1 MTSFYRSWVTRRT
14 TDHQVNSLLSIGAA
28 AGDSIGEE
36 EAFGGG
42 I

>member
-1 MTSFYRSWVTRRT
+1 MTSFYGSWVTRRT
-14 TDHQVNSLLSIGAA
+14 TDHQVNSLLSKGVAG
-28 AGDSIGEE
+28 GDSFGEE